1 MARDHHGP
9 YLQEVKVVLGQG
21 QLGESGAPPPQLPDL
36 LLQLLQETLGLVL
49 GCSPVHLDHLG
60 RERCGLIVSNT
71 TQHGDTRGGRQTLV
85 DFTSRMSAW

>member
-1 MARDHHGP
+1 MVTCVCVCVLTKGQDHLGR
-9 YLQEVKVVLGQG
+9 YLQEVKVVLGQD

-60 RERCGLIVSNT
+60 
-71 TQHGDTRGGRQTLV
+71 
-85 DFTSRMSAW
+85 